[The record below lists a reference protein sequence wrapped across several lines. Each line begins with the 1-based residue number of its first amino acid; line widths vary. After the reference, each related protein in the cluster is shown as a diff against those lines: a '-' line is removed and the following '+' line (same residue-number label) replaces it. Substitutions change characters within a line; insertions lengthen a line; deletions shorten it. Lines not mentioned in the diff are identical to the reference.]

1 MPNYWLLKTEPG
13 SYSFADLE
21 RDGVTVWDGVRNN
34 VALKH
39 MRSMQAGDLALIYHT
54 GTERQVVGIAELTSA
69 PYPDPQADLT
79 DNRPGAVP
87 VVVDVRLVRCL
98 VRPVSL
104 SAIKAARLF
113 LGISRWCA
121 RAVSRWCRSMPRS
134 GRGCCNWRARH
145 DQVFRCLES
154 HLTHNLA
161 ICGIVSVTSQLQV
174 YEATAVA
181 VRCYCGI
188 SDDSGCRR

>member
-104 SAIKAARLF
+104 AAIKAEAFFGDFALVRQSRLSVVPVNAAQWARL
-113 LGISRWCA
+113 L
-121 RAVSRWCRSMPRS
+121 
-134 GRGCCNWRARH
+134 
-145 DQVFRCLES
+145 Q
-154 HLTHNLA
+154 LA
-161 ICGIVSVTSQLQV
+161 GET
-174 YEATAVA
+174 
-181 VRCYCGI
+181 
-188 SDDSGCRR
+188 